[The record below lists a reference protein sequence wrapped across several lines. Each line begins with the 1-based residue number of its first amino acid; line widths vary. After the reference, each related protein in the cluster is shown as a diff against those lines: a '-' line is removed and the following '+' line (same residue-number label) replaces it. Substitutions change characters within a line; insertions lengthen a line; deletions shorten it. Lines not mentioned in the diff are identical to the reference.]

1 MYRPKATPNVT
12 LMASKIVNKYHSVF
26 YYSNFTNT
34 SYYNVLL
41 CYLTYDLVAI
51 ELISSQM
58 YSKYGKCLILCSIN
72 SDDFIFHFHIIMRIR
87 VYDINRFESKLL
99 LGLKKNK

>member
-34 SYYNVLL
+34 SYYIVLL
-41 CYLTYDLVAI
+41 CYLTCDLVAI
-51 ELISSQM
+51 ELITSQM

-72 SDDFIFHFHIIMRIR
+72 SDDFIFQFCIRYELII
-87 VYDINRFESKLL
+87 YN
-99 LGLKKNK
+99 